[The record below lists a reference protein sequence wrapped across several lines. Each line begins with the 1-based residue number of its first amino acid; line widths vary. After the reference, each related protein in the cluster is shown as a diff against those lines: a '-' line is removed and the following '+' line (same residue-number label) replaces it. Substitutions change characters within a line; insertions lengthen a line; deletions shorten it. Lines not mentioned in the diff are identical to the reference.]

1 MHPKT
6 SQQFYDHLSDFSR
19 EDDIE
24 KRKAI
29 EKTILDNY
37 GTKGAVLILDM
48 SGFSLLTQKHGI
60 VHYLSLVNRM
70 RITSEPIINSHDGDV
85 IKFEA
90 DNCYAV
96 FSNTASAIQASIDL
110 NHAFSA
116 SNILAPEELD
126 INISI
131 GIDYGN
137 ILIIEENDLF
147 GNPVNRASKLGED
160 ISDPGEILVTKEAM
174 NEVSDEAGIT
184 GDLLN
189 MSISGIKIDIYR
201 INY

>member
-6 SQQFYDHLSDFSR
+6 SQQFYAHLSDFSR

-37 GTKGAVLILDM
+37 GIKGAVLILDM

-70 RITSEPIINSHDGDV
+70 RITSEPIINSHGGDV